1 MVMRGLS
8 RGLHGTRRNGRMHVP
23 AVPSRAAHE
32 ACEERHGE
40 HDRQGAEENAAED
53 AHVPEHIGL
62 QPAGPA
68 P

>member
-23 AVPSRAAHE
+23 AAPSRPAHE
-32 ACEERHGE
+32 AREERHGE

-53 AHVPEHIGL
+53 AHAKKHIGP
-62 QPAGPA
+62 QRIGP
-68 P
+68 PC